1 MIIRE
6 TTSEK
11 DKLTSERDNA
21 IDRDNEYK
29 EESEK
34 MSGRNNDTLL
44 RERQVKETMCE
55 RLATQRVRERHNTRV
70 RKRLNER
77 EAGVKAECGGRERMS
92 ERENE

>member
-1 MIIRE
+1 MSIRE

-11 DKLTSERDNA
+11 DKLTSERDDA

-55 RLATQRVRERHNTRV
+55 RLATQQV
-70 RKRLNER
+70 
-77 EAGVKAECGGRERMS
+77 
-92 ERENE
+92 

>member
-55 RLATQRVRERHNTRV
+55 RLATQQV
-70 RKRLNER
+70 
-77 EAGVKAECGGRERMS
+77 
-92 ERENE
+92 

>member
-1 MIIRE
+1 MSIRE

-11 DKLTSERDNA
+11 DKLTSERDDA

-29 EESEK
+29 EEREK

-55 RLATQRVRERHNTRV
+55 RLATQQV
-70 RKRLNER
+70 
-77 EAGVKAECGGRERMS
+77 
-92 ERENE
+92 